1 MTDNDSW
8 HLSKSV
14 PITLIIGLIT
24 QGAAIVWVVSMMYGD
39 IERNTNRLSDL
50 DNRLDKL
57 EDMVFAQ
64 AIAMA
69 RIDENIKAIRDDVH
83 KMATREIDQSNVSG
97 TRRLQRRLYHRQK
110 FPPKRKIF
118 SRLRLADRDHC
129 CKQIGARGKGTQE
142 EIWVYGSVEAN
153 SGARS

>member
-83 KMATREIDQSNVSG
+83 KMATREID
-97 TRRLQRRLYHRQK
+97 
-110 FPPKRKIF
+110 
-118 SRLRLADRDHC
+118 
-129 CKQIGARGKGTQE
+129 
-142 EIWVYGSVEAN
+142 
-153 SGARS
+153 

>member
-1 MTDNDSW
+1 MSEDSW

-57 EDMVFAQ
+57 EDMVFTQ
-64 AIAMA
+64 AISMA

-83 KMATREIDQSNVSG
+83 KMATR
-97 TRRLQRRLYHRQK
+97 K
-110 FPPKRKIF
+110 
-118 SRLRLADRDHC
+118 AD
-129 CKQIGARGKGTQE
+129 
-142 EIWVYGSVEAN
+142 
-153 SGARS
+153 